1 MRGSGALVRA
11 VLVAVVAAAAPS
23 VARAQSETI
32 TIEPLG
38 RQDVGGPVAALRF
51 SQRGD
56 SVVVA
61 TTRGRV
67 LVLDAKGAGAGRD
80 LLKDGGNFTALARSR
95 DDARVALGTGRGE
108 VKLLDIAGGAA
119 RVTKV
124 GEKVTSLVFSP
135 SGNVIAAG
143 LENGEIALVA
153 TATGDVMGRLRGRH
167 KQAVL
172 NVAYLRDGETLVSV
186 GTDRDIVYWD
196 VKKLD
201 ALRAVKEA
209 DATIMSAFATPSGDL
224 LFVGTEEVQPPAFGK
239 GQPYY
244 KDGLR
249 VYDMA
254 SAAPQKQID
263 LQSQAPA
270 ALAPAPDC
278 RHLAIVLRD
287 KRGSVVGLFDVERGT
302 RVYEA
307 PTKGR
312 ALAVAFSQDG
322 RAIAV
327 GAEEG
332 HVQFL
337 AVSGV
342 RPTPR
347 CVADLRGVKFA
358 ITGPRDPLVQPSK
371 RVNFAIMGMADRG
384 VGPEIAN
391 ALADQLL
398 TRLARNPGVRLLERK
413 RLDVIMQEQHLAKS
427 GRIDPTTAV
436 QLGRLFS
443 VHKAILGSAARLG
456 GTVTITVQLVDVA
469 TGAIDGTR
477 EVQCNACEDDDLG
490 RAMGELA
497 TTLVAEPAPGA
508 MAWPDPPYVTI
519 EAPRDGAEVDGA
531 RLTVRGSAEYVKALA
546 TVELTVNG
554 VKVDA
559 LKLLDPPTGAPLT
572 LKPDTRAAAFAQDVA
587 LVDGTNVIVVRTV
600 GADGNDAQR
609 IITVHR
615 KAGARPASKPAK
627 PAKAA
632 KKPL

>member
-1 MRGSGALVRA
+1 MRRA
-11 VLVAVVAAAAPS
+11 RAFLVAVVACAAPL

-38 RQDVGGPVAALRF
+38 RQDVRGPVAALRF

-61 TTRGRV
+61 TARGRV
-67 LVLDAKGAGAGRD
+67 LVLDAKGAGAGRE
-80 LLKDGGNFTALARSR
+80 LLKDGGSFTALARSR
-95 DDARVALGTGRGE
+95 DDSRVALGTGRGE
-108 VKLLDIAGGAA
+108 VKVLDIAGGAP

-124 GEKVTSLVFSP
+124 GETVTSLVFSP
-135 SGNVIAAG
+135 SGNVIVAG

-153 TATGDVMGRLRGRH
+153 TATGDVTGRLRGRH
-167 KQAVL
+167 KEAVV

-186 GTDRDIVYWD
+186 GADRDIVYWD

-201 ALRAVKEA
+201 ALRAVKET

-224 LFVGTEEVQPPAFGK
+224 LFVGTEEVQPPAFGR
-239 GQPYY
+239 GQPFY

-254 SAAPQKQID
+254 SAAPQKQVD

-270 ALAPAPDC
+270 AIAPGPDC
-278 RHLAIVLRD
+278 RHVAIVLRD
-287 KRGSVVGLFDVERGT
+287 KRGSTVGLFDVERGT

-307 PTKGR
+307 PAKGR
-312 ALAVAFSQDG
+312 VLAAAFASDGKTIALG
-322 RAIAV
+322 T
-327 GAEEG
+327 EEG
-332 HVQFL
+332 NVQFL

-358 ITGPRDPLVQPSK
+358 ITSSREPLVRPS
-371 RVNFAIMGMADRG
+371 RRLNYAIMGMADRG

-413 RLDVIMQEQHLAKS
+413 RLDVIVKEQNLVKS

-456 GTVTITVQLVDVA
+456 GTVTITVQQVDVA

-497 TTLVAEPAPGA
+497 TTLVAEPAPGT
-508 MAWPDPPYVTI
+508 MAWPDPPHVTI
-519 EAPRDGAEVDGA
+519 EAPKDGAEVDGA
-531 RLTVRGSAEYVKALA
+531 RLTVRGSAEYARALQA
-546 TVELTVNG
+546 LEVTVNG

-559 LKLLDPPTGAPLT
+559 LKLLDPPTGKPLT
-572 LKPDTRAAAFAQDVA
+572 LGGDTRAAAFVQDVT
-587 LVDGTNVIVVRTV
+587 LSDGTNVIVVHAV

-609 IITVHR
+609 ILTVHR
-615 KAGARPASKPAK
+615 KGVGGTSKTPK
-627 PAKAA
+627 PPKKS